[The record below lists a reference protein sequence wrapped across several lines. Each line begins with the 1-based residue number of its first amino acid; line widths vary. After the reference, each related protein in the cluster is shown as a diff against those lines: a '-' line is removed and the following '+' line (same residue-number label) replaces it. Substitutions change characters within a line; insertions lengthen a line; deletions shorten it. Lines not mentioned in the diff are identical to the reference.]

1 MNKQKNP
8 KKLHW
13 GFLHDTKCPS
23 VEPWHDFSWHQM
35 SIMETMVWV
44 HDTDLVLFLIM
55 TILAPYG
62 SVVRRAF
69 QGHEMY
75 CHNLES
81 WVQTL
86 VGLNLWCVV
95 LLSRTWT
102 KNISTTTPAKN
113 KLMSIFNISVTITA
127 GAKTCAIL
135 TTRHC
140 LLSWVCLTSDW
151 FLHWKF
157 TICTLPATQKQCS
170 EVELE
175 FGVV

>member
-1 MNKQKNP
+1 
-8 KKLHW
+8 
-13 GFLHDTKCPS
+13 
-23 VEPWHDFSWHQM
+23 
-35 SIMETMVWV
+35 METMVWV

-55 TILAPYG
+55 TILVPYG

-95 LLSRTWT
+95 LLSRTRT

-127 GAKTCAIL
+127 GAKDMCQTY
-135 TTRHC
+135 H
-140 LLSWVCLTSDW
+140 
-151 FLHWKF
+151 K
-157 TICTLPATQKQCS
+157 TLF
-170 EVELE
+170 VELSLSDFRLVSPLE
-175 FGVV
+175 VHHLHFACNTETKQWGWAWVLCCLRTPGSVTAIVIYDHTLFLCLRIIRSDLRPHL